1 MAYTLLI
8 FYPLMQVR
16 LTRKLPLSRLT
27 LDQNFNELCANLI
40 CNLLVYLVT
49 CQINLA
55 SDPLQHI
62 ASNMTEAKPWAQL
75 VPDLFVPV
83 CAPSPLVSSSP
94 TSSRQQSSGKHRKPE
109 YSAVA
114 SRPETK
120 ARHLATDTF
129 PAVPAET

>member
-75 VPDLFVPV
+75 VR
-83 CAPSPLVSSSP
+83 
-94 TSSRQQSSGKHRKPE
+94 SRMCSF
-109 YSAVA
+109 A
-114 SRPETK
+114 SRVLLSHVFQAAIIRQAPE
-120 ARHLATDTF
+120 A
-129 PAVPAET
+129 